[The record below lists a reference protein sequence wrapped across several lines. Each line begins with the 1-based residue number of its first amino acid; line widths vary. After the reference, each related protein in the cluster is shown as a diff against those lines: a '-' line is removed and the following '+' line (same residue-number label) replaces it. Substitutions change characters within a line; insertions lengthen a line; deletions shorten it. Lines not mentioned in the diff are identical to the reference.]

1 MKLKQIEWIDL
12 GKHNLALLPESGEWL
27 LLDDLSK
34 DIISRLGEFKKI
46 SDVEREYP
54 GLEPN
59 EIRRLLN
66 LLEQNK
72 FIDDGSVVD
81 NSCKPCNHGMPTH
94 AVLNLTE
101 ACNLKC
107 TYCYVNAGCNQ
118 KDFMK
123 PETAFRIADE
133 YSLMNPERK
142 VNLTMHGGEPLLNFD
157 LFKKLAAY
165 TKDRRDQIDIT
176 MQTNATLL
184 TDEIAQFIKEN
195 KIGVGVSI
203 DGPAEFHN
211 KTRPLQNGKG
221 SFEQVMRGIRILQK
235 HGIPFGTIS
244 VMNGQNAEHIDE
256 IIDFFLANDIYSYS
270 FIPLQRIGRG
280 ENDEQS
286 YIDGE
291 TMFAAYK
298 RIMKRIV
305 DFNTKNKGE
314 KRIEERF
321 VKNLA
326 RNVFLHKKQFM
337 CMRAPCG
344 AGRNTMGFGIN
355 GDFYAC
361 DDFIN
366 DPDFRIGTLD
376 GGHFKDQILKSKVV
390 AQTEF
395 RAMKHLSRCK
405 DCEWR
410 GVCGGICYSTDYYT
424 GARGVEETETC
435 VFYKLMIPY
444 LIQQYDLNPDLPEL
458 LIGPMTDYSRKVVL
472 STAESKN
479 CQDQMDADL
488 FKSLLKLHSISYMDD
503 VFFDEESLKDS
514 NLVEYVNFAKVKNI
528 QPKLVVLSPDSLSKE
543 NVEKALQFDNLWVRT
558 ATDNPDTMN
567 VVIRQFAE
575 EREKSNCDASLTFFL
590 PISSTDAI
598 EQNYSMIKDK
608 LKSSDT
614 LVLYGNNQ
622 HDDAEKAN
630 ALLNRIG
637 DDFWS
642 TNIRLANIPLDSLSS
657 QNKGF
662 ENFSRNYDV
671 LKISIDNLKGEE
683 LANYFFE

>member
-157 LFKKLAAY
+157 LIKKLAAY

-410 GVCGGICYSTDYYT
+410 GVCGGEPWQVLLVFTCTMKNHTVEGGKILKKIVEDAQ
-424 GARGVEETETC
+424 GA
-435 VFYKLMIPY
+435 F
-444 LIQQYDLNPDLPEL
+444 
-458 LIGPMTDYSRKVVL
+458 
-472 STAESKN
+472 
-479 CQDQMDADL
+479 DADYL
-488 FKSLLKLHSISYMDD
+488 NESIEMACYHH
-503 VFFDEESLKDS
+503 
-514 NLVEYVNFAKVKNI
+514 
-528 QPKLVVLSPDSLSKE
+528 
-543 NVEKALQFDNLWVRT
+543 EKWDGSGYPYR
-558 ATDNPDTMN
+558 
-567 VVIRQFAE
+567 
-575 EREKSNCDASLTFFL
+575 
-590 PISSTDAI
+590 
-598 EQNYSMIKDK
+598 
-608 LKSSDT
+608 
-614 LVLYGNNQ
+614 
-622 HDDAEKAN
+622 
-630 ALLNRIG
+630 
-637 DDFWS
+637 
-642 TNIRLANIPLDSLSS
+642 
-657 QNKGF
+657 
-662 ENFSRNYDV
+662 
-671 LKISIDNLKGEE
+671 LKGEE
-683 LANYFFE
+683 IPLSARIMAVADVFDALIAERIYKKGFSYEKAMAIITGGAGTHFDPEIVDTFTHISKNLYDARTRVYQENAENAEKAGEKSAGEKSAGENSVKA